1 MVSGLHFGFV
11 GEFLYNIIGIVL
23 VIEFSLVIDLNEFWV
38 FLSMMSL
45 VFLMMVLHLGIV
57 TLMILMEPCGV
68 VAIWGKLGIVIFLVV
83 IANSRHVL
91 WRIGHIWVI
100 GSLIIVMS
108 HVAVD
113 FIFPKLL
120 LLVFTKDFSVVV
132 VRTSLDK
139 CISCWCAHDF
149 SG

>member
-11 GEFLYNIIGIVL
+11 GEFLYNIIGIML
-23 VIEFSLVIDLNEFWV
+23 VIELSLMIDLNEFWV
-38 FLSMMSL
+38 FLAMMSL
-45 VFLMMVLHLGIV
+45 LMMVLHLGIV
-57 TLMILMEPCGV
+57 ALMILMEPSSV
-68 VAIWGKLGIVIFLVV
+68 VAFWGKLGIVIFLVV

-91 WRIGHIWVI
+91 RRIGHIWVI

-108 HVAVD
+108 HVAMD

-120 LLVFTKDFSVVV
+120 LLVFTKDFPVVV

>member
-1 MVSGLHFGFV
+1 MVSGLHFSFV
-11 GEFLYNIIGIVL
+11 GEFLYNIIGIML

-113 FIFPKLL
+113 FIILKLL
-120 LLVFTKDFSVVV
+120 LLVFTNDFSVVV

-139 CISCWCAHDF
+139 CISCWWAHDF